1 MRRGVIGGR
10 VVRLRSL
17 ALVLAVA
24 VLLLAVVPATAA
36 TGKKKRSRRPA
47 RSWRWRGTAGLE
59 LIYDDNF
66 LRYSDDYLADFG
78 SGLYPYK
85 FKIDQPDCHI
95 LAPSLELWAQRRLW
109 SAGDTRFRFKFKR
122 WQYLE
127 EDIKTNQA
135 LWLSVRQFFAGG
147 RSVELMYSYAPEQY
161 IRQLSDRPPTAAPS
175 DPLTWREFRYTRNV
189 FTLVWRQRLRR
200 NLNGKLQVNRT
211 IRYYNRPF
219 MENDTW
225 VWNVRGTLYWKVARP
240 LRVTLDYG
248 YDDASARGYDEVGE
262 TRDTSDDS
270 DPSYKRDLYQVELAW
285 SPRRWRRLVRKV
297 AVRGQYQVYWFTS
310 RKTLEEDPFHVGRR
324 DDVWSVQAT
333 LEHTLGRGSVLQ
345 LGYRYTQRTTD
356 SPWRGDI
363 AEDKDYEQ
371 NRWWLG
377 ITYRLF

>member
-1 MRRGVIGGR
+1 MRGR
-10 VVRLRSL
+10 TFRLAAPLL
-17 ALVLAVA
+17 AL
-24 VLLLAVVPATAA
+24 LLLVASAAPADAA
-36 TGKKKRSRRPA
+36 RARKKKSRRA
-47 RSWRWRGTAGLE
+47 SGWRWSGTAGLE

-66 LRYSDDYLADFG
+66 LRYSDDYLADFA

-95 LAPSLELWAQRRLW
+95 LAPSLEVMARRRLW
-109 SAGDTRFRFKFKR
+109 SAGDTRLRFKVKR

-127 EDIKTNQA
+127 ESIKTNTA
-135 LWLSVRQFFAGG
+135 FWYSVRQYLPGR

-161 IRQLSDRPPTAAPS
+161 IRQLSDRPPTLAPS

-189 FTLVWRQRLRR
+189 FTLVWRQPLRR
-200 NLNGKLQVNRT
+200 GLNGKLQLNRT
-211 IRYYNRPF
+211 LRYYNRPF

-225 VWNVRGTLYWKVARP
+225 VWNVRGTLYW
-240 LRVTLDYG
+240 RVSRAVRLTLDYG

-270 DPSYKRDLYQVELAW
+270 DPSYKRDLYQVEVAW
-285 SPRRWRRLVRKV
+285 SPRRWRRLFRKV

-333 LEHTLGRGSVLQ
+333 LEHTLRRGAVLQ
-345 LGYRYTQRTTD
+345 VGYRYTRRTAD

-371 NRWWLG
+371 NRWWMG